1 MLEKSWAKY
10 FADEI
15 FPKIGEKPYAENGD
29 KQGGCLL
36 VSENELDKSRMTWQN
51 ITANLIENQPK
62 PFCWFLFLILCHLN
76 DLKNENMLDLLYHL
90 YERIVK
96 YKLTH
101 FSGGYNRTK
110 ENKYFSKTD
119 ESL

>member
-1 MLEKSWAKY
+1 
-10 FADEI
+10 
-15 FPKIGEKPYAENGD
+15 
-29 KQGGCLL
+29 
-36 VSENELDKSRMTWQN
+36 
-51 ITANLIENQPK
+51 
-62 PFCWFLFLILCHLN
+62 
-76 DLKNENMLDLLYHL
+76 MLDLLYHL

-119 ESL
+119 ESLWRKAIGPVKWQPVAYEIAKGYYG

>member
-36 VSENELDKSRMTWQN
+36 VSENELDKSRMTW
-51 ITANLIENQPK
+51 
-62 PFCWFLFLILCHLN
+62 
-76 DLKNENMLDLLYHL
+76 
-90 YERIVK
+90 
-96 YKLTH
+96 
-101 FSGGYNRTK
+101 
-110 ENKYFSKTD
+110 
-119 ESL
+119 

>member
-1 MLEKSWAKY
+1 M
-10 FADEI
+10 I
-15 FPKIGEKPYAENGD
+15 FWI
-29 KQGGCLL
+29 
-36 VSENELDKSRMTWQN
+36 V
-51 ITANLIENQPK
+51 
-62 PFCWFLFLILCHLN
+62 PFLCHLN
-76 DLKNENMLDLLYHL
+76 NLKNENMLDLLYHL

-96 YKLTH
+96 YKLTY